1 MLENKPP
8 TILDAL
14 RVRPFLFLWL
24 SQILSQLAFN
34 ILNFVLVL
42 RVYQLS
48 GKNTAVSALVLA
60 FMVPQLL
67 LALFAGAVVDR
78 FDKKLIMLVTN
89 IVRALLVLILFILAG
104 QIAFFYVIA
113 FLLAIATQFFIPAE
127 APMIPQLLK
136 KDLLLPANSL
146 FTGTMYGSII
156 LGYILAGPGL
166 KLFGPHMVFVLLAVF
181 FALAGVFNS
190 LLPSRTIKSTSQKK
204 KGSSLAF
211 SYTSLMKGLF
221 DDIGHAIL
229 TVIRTKFVFFALLL
243 LTLSQTVVIILGSLF
258 PGYAAT
264 ILSVQ
269 VEDSSLLLLA
279 PAALGMILGS
289 VFVAQTGRRVKERI
303 FMMIG
308 LLLSGVSLLF
318 LSTLSRFDTTRTF
331 LYITSILPIDLLH
344 FVVGICFLL
353 GFFNAM
359 ISIPANIIIQEK
371 SDESLRGRIYGLF
384 NGLSAFAAIIPVAI
398 AGYFSDIFGV
408 GKVMTFI
415 AFFIV
420 LAGILTIWK
429 RKDIFS

>member
-156 LGYILAGPGL
+156 LGYILAG
-166 KLFGPHMVFVLLAVF
+166 
-181 FALAGVFNS
+181 
-190 LLPSRTIKSTSQKK
+190 
-204 KGSSLAF
+204 
-211 SYTSLMKGLF
+211 
-221 DDIGHAIL
+221 
-229 TVIRTKFVFFALLL
+229 
-243 LTLSQTVVIILGSLF
+243 
-258 PGYAAT
+258 
-264 ILSVQ
+264 
-269 VEDSSLLLLA
+269 
-279 PAALGMILGS
+279 
-289 VFVAQTGRRVKERI
+289 
-303 FMMIG
+303 
-308 LLLSGVSLLF
+308 
-318 LSTLSRFDTTRTF
+318 
-331 LYITSILPIDLLH
+331 
-344 FVVGICFLL
+344 
-353 GFFNAM
+353 
-359 ISIPANIIIQEK
+359 
-371 SDESLRGRIYGLF
+371 
-384 NGLSAFAAIIPVAI
+384 
-398 AGYFSDIFGV
+398 
-408 GKVMTFI
+408 
-415 AFFIV
+415 
-420 LAGILTIWK
+420 
-429 RKDIFS
+429 